1 MTWHFVGTETRNC
14 ILGMQAGTVKADW
27 LFGNRRTDLY
37 MPVAM
42 AKLMPPPSTADPSA
56 CIIHMYN
63 HCARVTV
70 LVGGW
75 EELVGTA

>member
-1 MTWHFVGTETRNC
+1 MITETQNC
-14 ILGMQAGTVKADW
+14 IVDAQIGSVQVDW
-27 LFGNRRTDLY
+27 LFVNQQTDLY

-42 AKLMPPPSTADPSA
+42 AKLMPPPSTADPNA